1 LAQRA
6 EQVLARLSAAGQA
19 AARQI
24 FLRLVALNEVGEP
37 TRRVVLVDELTQPGV
52 DQHLRTIVLD
62 ALVVGRLLTYGR
74 EPRSGRATVEVT
86 HEAVLRAWPRCARWV
101 EEATTDIRVALDLER
116 AAAEWSASNRS
127 ADYLLTGSRLEL
139 AEGWGRASEL
149 ATSPSVTAFLQAS
162 LARRQEQQRAELA
175 RAERERVLERRAVNR
190 LRASV
195 AVLALLVGVAAVLSV
210 FLVARSNEA
219 DRQRSAALAAAS
231 EGLVRQLSF
240 AAVAEAGRD
249 PELSL
254 LLALHAVRT
263 ATLRGDPIP
272 TETVEALHWGLQGR
286 KVPYPVEDGE
296 LRLLVGAQGTRGA
309 YELSTPQL
317 VELALANVSR
327 DLTPDECQAFLSSG
341 ACPTL
346 APVLAQD
353 IVPPAAEP
361 GQPDVSLAGTTVRIG
376 IGAANEDYFA
386 FREEFRGFTE
396 ATGIDVVQVQLTFA
410 GQLIETGEL
419 PDLVDI
425 ATVQGYSVIDEAA
438 AGHLID
444 LSRYLPY
451 DQLVAD
457 YGAHLTSIGREAA
470 PAEASGRGVYSVPW
484 FVNPKSL
491 IWYDP
496 ERFAEA
502 GYTVPTTWQELRQLS
517 DRIVADGGT
526 PWCFAEEGGWPTT
539 DWIED
544 VLLREQGPEVYD
556 GWVAGRIPFSDPRV
570 RGAFERVGELA
581 FTDGYVH
588 GGIDAA
594 ARTSFAVGGFPLVED
609 PPGCWMYH
617 FGSFIQAGLP
627 PEVVVGEDVAA
638 FPTPSI
644 DDAYRESMV
653 GSTRHTIVYADRP
666 EVREVM
672 RFITSPQFG
681 VAHLNESPNLLIA
694 NRRFDV
700 AEYRDW
706 RRDLAPSLAQA
717 MAADLFRDDGSDL
730 MPPRVGSGPIWTGV
744 IDYLRG
750 GPSSLDE
757 VLTTLDAAWEK

>member
-1 LAQRA
+1 
-6 EQVLARLSAAGQA
+6 
-19 AARQI
+19 
-24 FLRLVALNEVGEP
+24 
-37 TRRVVLVDELTQPGV
+37 
-52 DQHLRTIVLD
+52 
-62 ALVVGRLLTYGR
+62 
-74 EPRSGRATVEVT
+74 
-86 HEAVLRAWPRCARWV
+86 V
-101 EEATTDIRVALDLER
+101 EEATTDIRIALDLER
-116 AAAEWSASNRS
+116 AAADWNASNRS

-139 AEGWGRASEL
+139 AEDWERTSEL
-149 ATSPSVTAFLQAS
+149 ATSPSVAAFLQAS
-162 LARRQEQQRAELA
+162 LARQQEEQRAELV

-190 LRASV
+190 LRTSV
-195 AVLALLVGVAAVLSV
+195 AVLALLVSVAAVLSA

-219 DRQRSAALAAAS
+219 DRQRSAAIAAAS

-272 TETVEALHWGLQGR
+272 TETVDALHWGLQGR
-286 KVPYPVEDGE
+286 KVPYPVEEGD
-296 LRLLVGAQGTRGA
+296 LRLLVGNEGTRGA
-309 YELSTPQL
+309 YDLPTPQL
-317 VELALANVSR
+317 VELALANISR
-327 DLTPDECQAFLSSG
+327 ELTPDECEAFLSSG
-341 ACPTL
+341 SCPTL
-346 APVLAQD
+346 ALVLAQD
-353 IVPPAAEP
+353 IVPPAAP
-361 GQPDVSLAGTTVRIG
+361 GPLQPDVTLAGTTVRVG
-376 IGAANEDYFA
+376 IGPGGEDYFA
-386 FREEFRGFTE
+386 FRAEFESFAE
-396 ATGIDVVQVQLTFA
+396 ATGIDVVHVQLTNPPELVA
-410 GQLIETGEL
+410 AGEL

-425 ATVQGYSVIDEAA
+425 AVVQGHSVVAEAA
-438 AGHLID
+438 AGNLID
-444 LSRYLPY
+444 LSGYLPY

-457 YGAHLTSIGREAA
+457 YGAHLTSIGRDVA
-470 PAEASGRGVYSVPW
+470 PAESSGPGVYSVPW
-484 FVNPKSL
+484 FISPKSL

-502 GYTVPTTWQELRQLS
+502 GYTVPGTWQELRQLS

-539 DWIED
+539 DWVED
-544 VLLREQGPEVYD
+544 VLLHEQGPEVYD
-556 GWVAGRIPFSDPRV
+556 GWVVGRIPFSDPRV

-588 GGIDAA
+588 GGIEEATQ
-594 ARTSFAVGGFPLVED
+594 TSFRVGGSPLVED

-617 FGSFIQAGLP
+617 FGSFIHMGLP

-644 DDAYRESMV
+644 DAAYRESMV
-653 GSTRHTIVYADRP
+653 GATNHTIVYADRP

-681 VAHLNESPNLLIA
+681 VAHVHEFRNVLIA
-694 NRRFDV
+694 NRRFDPT
-700 AEYRDW
+700 EYTDW
-706 RRDLAPSLAQA
+706 RRDLAPSMARAQ
-717 MAADLFRDDGSDL
+717 AADLFRDDGSDL
-730 MPPRVGSGPIWTGV
+730 MPANVGSGPIWDGM